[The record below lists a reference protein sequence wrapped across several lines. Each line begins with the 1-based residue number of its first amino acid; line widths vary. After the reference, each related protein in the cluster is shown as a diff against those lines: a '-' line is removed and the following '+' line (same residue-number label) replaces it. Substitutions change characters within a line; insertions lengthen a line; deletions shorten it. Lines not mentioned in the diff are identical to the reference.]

1 MRVSKAKFDPT
12 ASLAVANVR
21 RVFLGLSC
29 SGVAALCVVLL
40 LGILPGIAAQAPG
53 RVVVMISVDGLA
65 GYYLDDPKA
74 EMPTIRALAAA
85 GARASGMKVTTPSV
99 TWPSH
104 TTLVT
109 GVNPARHGV
118 IGNNYLDRGTGKR
131 VRLLFDPVYDKDE
144 IVKVPTL
151 YDLAK
156 ANGYTTAAI
165 RWPASRNAKTLDWT
179 MPDMASG
186 KPLLQYTTP
195 ALLQACERERILLGK
210 PPKTKDA
217 VEPSDATTTRMFNLV
232 LHDQRPN
239 LALLHLLETDHTQHA
254 QGPRSPGAYAAV
266 KDADD
271 RVREVWDELKRDFP
285 GRATLFVVS
294 DHGFAPVNRM
304 LLPNVLLRKA
314 GLLTTATNGPVQIV
328 VQSGAAMVYVL
339 DDTNRPGLIAQIRK
353 ALSGFE
359 GLSKIVGADE
369 FKEYGLADPKDD
381 PHAPD
386 LILFAEEGCTFG
398 DTADGDLPFAEKPE
412 RRGTHGHDP
421 NLPDLQATFV
431 AWGVGIK
438 PGANLGRI
446 TSLSVAPTIAKL
458 MGFSIPGAE
467 GAPLTSALMEN
478 GN

>member
-1 MRVSKAKFDPT
+1 
-12 ASLAVANVR
+12 
-21 RVFLGLSC
+21 
-29 SGVAALCVVLL
+29 
-40 LGILPGIAAQAPG
+40 
-53 RVVVMISVDGLA
+53 
-65 GYYLDDPKA
+65 
-74 EMPTIRALAAA
+74 
-85 GARASGMKVTTPSV
+85 
-99 TWPSH
+99 
-104 TTLVT
+104 
-109 GVNPARHGV
+109 
-118 IGNNYLDRGTGKR
+118 
-131 VRLLFDPVYDKDE
+131 
-144 IVKVPTL
+144 
-151 YDLAK
+151 
-156 ANGYTTAAI
+156 
-165 RWPASRNAKTLDWT
+165 
-179 MPDMASG
+179 
-186 KPLLQYTTP
+186 
-195 ALLQACERERILLGK
+195 
-210 PPKTKDA
+210 
-217 VEPSDATTTRMFNLV
+217 
-232 LHDQRPN
+232 
-239 LALLHLLETDHTQHA
+239 
-254 QGPRSPGAYAAV
+254 
-266 KDADD
+266 
-271 RVREVWDELKRDFP
+271 
-285 GRATLFVVS
+285 
-294 DHGFAPVNRM
+294 
-304 LLPNVLLRKA
+304 
-314 GLLTTATNGPVQIV
+314 
-328 VQSGAAMVYVL
+328 MVYVL